1 MRIAWV
7 LVLAAACHKSPPPGA
22 DADALWDL
30 APDGTE
36 MGIVATPRAMTLASH
51 ALDTVRALVATPDFA
66 PVKPGFDEIVSGIV
80 GKPDAT
86 LADAG
91 LATDRGF
98 AVFVT
103 HDGVIGAIPVAD
115 RAKFVALKHGSLGSA
130 GSGGSAGSASD
141 SINGATCKPVRGY
154 YMCATSDAMF
164 ARVGKAPLRGKIT
177 LAGARGDLELYA
189 PGLDA
194 FGGTGDLAV
203 IAALAPGQLDVTA
216 RWAGTPGGTFAQI
229 GSAAAPK
236 LDATGAAGFAAVNI
250 APLLTDLPD
259 VPIAGGVTFA
269 QLAKALRGP
278 ITATVPGGTT
288 DLQVHLAL
296 ADPAPVQTLLDHCA
310 EIPLDPPPT
319 SQNGTCRLT
328 LPALSQLEVDA
339 WVENSELRIGAHKG
353 PAPAGQPAALTTFGR
368 ELATGDF
375 TAAFWG
381 RGTMLNTTTT
391 TPITGD
397 VSPDAAMSI
406 HAMALFSE
414 VGAGVKLDGTGLRVR
429 ALVRTVWANPPA
441 LADKLTAVP
450 GADLL
455 RGSATAK
462 DLATPGT
469 PFAADYAAGQGG
481 LMIPAA
487 LTGLFAAIIVPAV
500 RGFISPEADQP
511 GTESSDPDSASPQP

>member
-1 MRIAWV
+1 MRVAWV

-36 MGIVATPRAMTLASH
+36 LGIVATPRAMTLASH
-51 ALDTVRALVATPDFA
+51 ALDTTRALVATPDFA
-66 PVKPGFDEIVSGIV
+66 PVKPAFDEIVSGIV
-80 GKPDAT
+80 GKPDAS

-115 RAKFVALKHGSLGSA
+115 RAKFVALKHGTLGGSG
-130 GSGGSAGSASD
+130 GSGGSAAD
-141 SINGATCKPVRGY
+141 SINGASCKPIRDFYV
-154 YMCATSDAMF
+154 CATSDAMF
-164 ARVGKAPLRGKIT
+164 ARVGKASLRGKVT
-177 LAGARGDLELYA
+177 LAGTRGDLELYA

-194 FGGTGDLAV
+194 LGGTGDLAV
-203 IAALAPGQLDVTA
+203 TATLSPGQVDLAA
-216 RWAGTPGGTFAQI
+216 RWAGTPGGTFAQL

-250 APLLTDLPD
+250 APLLSGLPE

-278 ITATVPGGTT
+278 VTATVPGGTT

-353 PAPAGQPAALTTFGR
+353 PAPAGQPAALTAFGR
-368 ELATGDF
+368 ELATGDW
-375 TAAFWG
+375 TATFWG

-397 VSPDAAMSI
+397 VDAESAMSI

-429 ALVRTVWANPPA
+429 ALLRTVWANPPA

-455 RGSATAK
+455 RGSAAVK
-462 DLATPGT
+462 DLAAPGT

-487 LTGLFAAIIVPAV
+487 LTGLFAAIVVPAV
-500 RGFISPEADQP
+500 RGFISPEAAEP
-511 GTESSDPDSASPQP
+511 GTEPSDPDSALPQP